1 VIPLNAIE
9 LEVAAESATDAVPK
23 KELALGRVD
32 GDGKSLGELINQPS
46 LNIRGLSSG
55 RIGEQAANII
65 PATAT
70 AALDLRLVKG
80 VTKAGRAE
88 RVIAHPQTELLRR
101 ETRLAHPRIAR
112 VVAGAGGYNAM
123 RHVDLPL
130 AQRVL
135 TTARSVCPLAVQ
147 PTSGGSVPLD
157 MIVDILGTNTI
168 TASVVNYDNSQHSSN
183 EHIKRSTESLRQ

>member
-1 VIPLNAIE
+1 VILLNAIE

-23 KELALGRVD
+23 TELALGRVD

-70 AALDLRLVKG
+70 AALDLRLV
-80 VTKAGRAE
+80 
-88 RVIAHPQTELLRR
+88 
-101 ETRLAHPRIAR
+101 
-112 VVAGAGGYNAM
+112 
-123 RHVDLPL
+123 
-130 AQRVL
+130 
-135 TTARSVCPLAVQ
+135 
-147 PTSGGSVPLD
+147 D

-168 TASVVNYDNSQHSSN
+168 TASVVDYEIASTAAMNISSARL
-183 EHIKRSTESLRQ
+183 KALRQ